1 MVEIVREQ
9 IFSRQSAL
17 FVEVLIILQK
27 NISKGSERKRQN
39 IVRLVIRTTDVR
51 NVHLGNILDVNLKIT
66 LLQNFRSHRKK
77 IRNKK
82 SNYFLMK
89 RLIVHAPTEKITVTK
104 VYMHLWHVCLV
115 VTNFLV
121 EILVTVSN

>member
-39 IVRLVIRTTDVR
+39 IVRLVIRTTDERSVC
-51 NVHLGNILDVNLKIT
+51 LGNVLEEDLKII
-66 LLQNFRSHRKK
+66 LLQNVRSHEKI
-77 IRNKK
+77 IRN
-82 SNYFLMK
+82 
-89 RLIVHAPTEKITVTK
+89 
-104 VYMHLWHVCLV
+104 
-115 VTNFLV
+115 V
-121 EILVTVSN
+121 EIK